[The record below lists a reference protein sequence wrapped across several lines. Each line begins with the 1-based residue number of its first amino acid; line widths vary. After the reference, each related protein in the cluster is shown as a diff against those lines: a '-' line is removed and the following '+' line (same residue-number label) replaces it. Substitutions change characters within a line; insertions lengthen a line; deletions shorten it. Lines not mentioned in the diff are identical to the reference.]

1 MKKDSQWMVELLLN
15 GSPVS
20 FKVDTGADV
29 TVVPEK
35 TFKSIKGSELRPA
48 ETALYG
54 PNRQRIPSLGQATMV
69 LQKGDKEIKEEVFV
83 VPQADQALLGK
94 PAIEALGL
102 LQRIDIVNEED
113 YVTVIKQRYPKLFQG
128 LGKLAGKYKIRLKED
143 AKPIALSAPR
153 RIAVP
158 LLPKVKKELQRMES
172 LGVISKQT
180 EPTKWCS
187 GIVVVPKSN
196 DQVRICVDLT
206 QLNESVYRER
216 HVLPTVEQ
224 VLAHISGAR
233 YFSKLDANSGFW
245 QVPLDKESSPL
256 TTFVTPFGRYRFNR
270 LPFGITSAPE
280 HFQRR
285 MMELLGDLQ
294 GVVCLI
300 DDVLVHGSTKDGH
313 NQNLDAVL
321 KRMQEANLTLNEEKC
336 QFCTTEVHFLGQIVD
351 VSGVRPDPEK
361 VAAIQNFPKPT
372 CVGDIRR
379 FLGMVN
385 QLNKFTPNLAD
396 KTKPLNDLLVK
407 KNQWVW
413 GDVQQK
419 AFSKVK
425 ESLTTTP
432 VLALYDPTKP
442 TTVSADAS
450 AFGLGAVLMQDD
462 PDKGRRPVAYISRT
476 MSPTESRYAQIEK
489 EALSITWACD
499 RFSEFLIG
507 MEFEIQTDHKPLVP
521 LLRTKQLDDLPPR
534 ILRFR
539 LRLMRYQFSIY
550 HVPGKNL
557 VTADALSRAPSS
569 EATEEDNSLQE
580 EVEAYVRLV

>member
-1 MKKDSQWMVELLLN
+1 
-15 GSPVS
+15 
-20 FKVDTGADV
+20 
-29 TVVPEK
+29 
-35 TFKSIKGSELRPA
+35 
-48 ETALYG
+48 
-54 PNRQRIPSLGQATMV
+54 
-69 LQKGDKEIKEEVFV
+69 
-83 VPQADQALLGK
+83 
-94 PAIEALGL
+94 
-102 LQRIDIVNEED
+102 
-113 YVTVIKQRYPKLFQG
+113 
-128 LGKLAGKYKIRLKED
+128 
-143 AKPIALSAPR
+143 
-153 RIAVP
+153 
-158 LLPKVKKELQRMES
+158 
-172 LGVISKQT
+172 
-180 EPTKWCS
+180 
-187 GIVVVPKSN
+187 
-196 DQVRICVDLT
+196 
-206 QLNESVYRER
+206 
-216 HVLPTVEQ
+216 
-224 VLAHISGAR
+224 
-233 YFSKLDANSGFW
+233 
-245 QVPLDKESSPL
+245 
-256 TTFVTPFGRYRFNR
+256 
-270 LPFGITSAPE
+270 
-280 HFQRR
+280 
-285 MMELLGDLQ
+285 MELLGDLQ

-361 VAAIQNFPKPT
+361 VAVIQNFPKPT
-372 CVGDIRR
+372 CVGDIRQ

-396 KTKPLNDLLVK
+396 KTKPLNNLLVK

-442 TTVSADAS
+442 TTVSADTS

-462 PDKGRRPVAYISRT
+462 PGKGRRPVAYISRT
-476 MSPTESRYAQIEK
+476 MSPTELRYAQIEK

-539 LRLMRYQFSIY
+539 LRYQFSIY
-550 HVPGKNL
+550 HVPGNCQSGWPHIGEL
-557 VTADALSRAPSS
+557 PPILRPYYQVSAELTMEDAYGLLMRGRRIVIPSSMRVEMLGKLHEGHQGIFKCRERARNSVWWPRLSRQLEDVVKSCS
-569 EATEEDNSLQE
+569 EC
-580 EVEAYVRLV
+580 